1 MATSAYSILLLQDM
15 VGLAV
20 RGDLAGYRETALSL
34 RGEVY
39 NSVNLTRQGLVRER
53 LYSPRGRTR
62 MSVKEGAY
70 RTVSIVAHLSLR
82 SKL

>member
-1 MATSAYSILLLQDM
+1 VATSAYSVLLLQDT

-34 RGEVY
+34 RGEAY
-39 NSVNLTRQGLVRER
+39 NGGDGRHR
-53 LYSPRGRTR
+53 LYGPRGRTR
-62 MSVKEGAY
+62 VSVKEGAY